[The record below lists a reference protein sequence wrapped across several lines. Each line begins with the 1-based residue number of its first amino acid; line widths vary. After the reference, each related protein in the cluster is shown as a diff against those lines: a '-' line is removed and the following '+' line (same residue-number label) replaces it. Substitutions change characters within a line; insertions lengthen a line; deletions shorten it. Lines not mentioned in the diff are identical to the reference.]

1 MINETKYYN
10 FYWRHSFDEIG
21 DGSGGV
27 TNYSWNRILH
37 QLAQFWQNFLME
49 VLLEFRLHVIWNL
62 SDAMADSISDFWVFV
77 GAVPQ
82 DHKDD
87 WLDLFDVSDIFS
99 HLGQGHDGGVLD

>member
-1 MINETKYYN
+1 
-10 FYWRHSFDEIG
+10 
-21 DGSGGV
+21 
-27 TNYSWNRILH
+27 
-37 QLAQFWQNFLME
+37 
-49 VLLEFRLHVIWNL
+49 
-62 SDAMADSISDFWVFV
+62 MADSISDFWVFV